1 MLETLVT
8 RRAKKRFYSA
18 TFFSICTQDIDIGS
32 SYKLAAPRGY
42 HYLATFF
49 LILVTKP
56 GARCIS
62 MYCILCTILYG
73 FFPYDGYYSE
83 TDRTGAV
90 QKTIYYCQRPPPNYM
105 MY

>member
-42 HYLATFF
+42 HYLAT
-49 LILVTKP
+49 
-56 GARCIS
+56 
-62 MYCILCTILYG
+62 
-73 FFPYDGYYSE
+73 
-83 TDRTGAV
+83 
-90 QKTIYYCQRPPPNYM
+90 
-105 MY
+105 